1 MRIVSIGFYLVL
13 FVALVVL
20 GLVLVWAA
28 YVNPHGQNDTGPGTR
43 LYYVAAITFLA
54 AGKLFAA
61 KIRPIFSSATKVDVS
76 RIEDR

>member
-13 FVALVVL
+13 IVALVAL

-28 YVNPHGQNDTGPGTR
+28 YVNPHGPNDTGSGSR

-61 KIRPIFSSATKVDVS
+61 KIRSIFGGATKVDTGS
-76 RIEDR
+76 IEDR